1 MTEQNRA
8 IMPQFNALKNPFCW
22 ALVIFA
28 TMVDARPPVKSRNI
42 LTISEA
48 LYETIE
54 FNNAPPAYEV
64 FHRALTGYYKLKN
77 ANVISTKEILTI
89 IDFKRSA
96 NQKRLWVIDLKNKK
110 VLFHTLTAH
119 GRNSG
124 DEHAQFFSNT
134 RNSNQSSLGFFITGN
149 TYTGKHGTSLK
160 LHGIEPGINDNAEAR
175 AIVMHGAE
183 YVSESHIKKYG
194 RLGRSFGCPAV
205 PVELHEEL
213 INVLANKTCLF
224 IYYPD
229 PIYNAQTAFKSE
241 NCCASIQ

>member
-1 MTEQNRA
+1 MSLRTRR
-8 IMPQFNALKNPFCW
+8 NAALTLLYWMILIITTWSLAGAGAPLKHPDGFE
-22 ALVIFA
+22 
-28 TMVDARPPVKSRNI
+28 TPEE
-42 LTISEA
+42 TIYHA
-48 LYETIE
+48 IE
-54 FNNAPPAYEV
+54 FNRAPPSYEV
-64 FHRALTGYYKLKN
+64 FYRALNGYAKLKK
-77 ANVISTKEILTI
+77 ANLISPKEILTI

-96 NQKRLWVIDLKNKK
+96 NEKRLWVIDLKNKK
-110 VLFHTLTAH
+110 VLFHTLAAH

-134 RNSNQSSLGFFITGN
+134 RNSNQSSLGFYVTGI

-160 LHGIEPGINDNAEAR
+160 LHGVEPGINDNAEAR

-205 PVELHEEL
+205 PVELHEQL
-213 INVLANKTCLF
+213 ITALANKTCLF

-229 PIYNAQTAFKSE
+229 PVYVAQTAFKNE
-241 NCCASIQ
+241 G

>member
-1 MTEQNRA
+1 
-8 IMPQFNALKNPFCW
+8 MPLFRRRNATQRLLFW
-22 ALVIFA
+22 VFLITVSLSLADA
-28 TMVDARPPVKSRNI
+28 TPSSVYRYHFETTTD
-42 LTISEA
+42 A
-48 LYETIE
+48 LYHTIE
-54 FNNAPPAYEV
+54 FNNSSPPYEA
-64 FHRALTGYYKLKN
+64 FNHALNGYYKLKN
-77 ANVISTKEILTI
+77 ANLISAKEIITI

-110 VLFHTLTAH
+110 VLFHTLAAH

-124 DEHAQFFSNT
+124 DEHAQYFSNT
-134 RNSNQSSLGFFITGN
+134 HNSNQSSLGFYLTGI

-160 LHGIEPGINDNAEAR
+160 LHGVEPGINDNAAAR

-205 PVELHEEL
+205 PVELHKQL
-213 INVLANKTCLF
+213 ITALANKTCLF

-229 PIYNAQTAFKSE
+229 PNYVAQTTFRNE
-241 NCCASIQ
+241 D